1 MMAFIVKRLI
11 ISLVVLLLVTV
22 AVFAVMHLLPTDPIL
37 IYIAKNDMSAM
48 SSGQIEA
55 LRHQFGLDQSVP
67 VQYVNWLGG
76 LVTGNMGKSIFY
88 GEDVSAM
95 LALRLPITI
104 HLGLLTFIISAIFGI
119 FLGVISAVKRGK
131 WIDSVVTVTANL
143 GITAP
148 SFWVAILMIY
158 VFSYKLSILPVYGYT
173 SPFQDFWKST
183 QQVIMPVFCLALVPM
198 ATLARQTRS
207 SMLEVIRQD
216 YIRTAWSKGLSQS
229 IIILRHSLKNAFIPV
244 VTILGVQVRNI
255 FGGAVIIETIFN
267 IPGLGRMMVEALRQQ
282 DYQVVQA
289 GVVVV
294 GVVVLFSNM
303 LVDISYG
310 WFDPRIQ
317 YS

>member
-1 MMAFIVKRLI
+1 MTTFIVKRLI
-11 ISLVVLLLVTV
+11 ISIVVLFLVTI
-22 AVFAVMHLLPTDPIL
+22 AVFFVMHLLPSDPIL
-37 IYIAKNDMSAM
+37 IYMAKNDMSAL
-48 SSGQIEA
+48 SPDQIQMV
-55 LRHQFGLDQSVP
+55 RHEFGLDKP
-67 VQYVNWLGG
+67 IPIQYVNWLQG
-76 LVTGNMGKSIFY
+76 LATGNMGKSIFY
-88 GEDVSAM
+88 GENVSSM

-104 HLGLLTFIISAIFGI
+104 HLGVLAFVISAILGI
-119 FLGVISAVKRGK
+119 FFGVISAVKRGK
-131 WIDSVVTVTANL
+131 WVDSLVTILANL

-158 VFSYKLSILPVYGYT
+158 VFSYKLSLLPVYGYT

-183 QQVIMPVFCLALVPM
+183 LQVIMPVFCLALVPM

-216 YIRTAWSKGLSQS
+216 YIRTAWSKGLSQR
-229 IIILRHSLKNAFIPV
+229 IIITRHSLKNAFIPI
-244 VTILGVQVRNI
+244 VTILGTQVRNI

-294 GVVVLFSNM
+294 GVVVLVSNM
-303 LVDISYG
+303 VVDISYG